1 MVDEVIVTADNLDF
15 EASSRAR
22 KNTIKNLMQDSRSE
36 SRIPNLSTRTTKY
49 KVITL
54 PLKNLIY
61 NVDNTRVR
69 SFLQDDAQIYD
80 IDGDDAVDEMI
91 NSKYEEMN
99 NIEMQ
104 VKLHTYLF
112 EDEAQDENSL
122 SVLYRL
128 FTEEIKPLR
137 MLPNVLV
144 VESLSNTNDIAESV
158 INWLN
163 SFESSS
169 SLDIGNTIKQFV
181 EESDSNEH
189 VLTLE
194 CSGLIKSAYDESIL
208 QDPLEGKYYQEIT
221 ADFCHIIS
229 KELKGLNEY
238 GAPQDMSSRRF
249 YYSSNSCISSLH
261 FKPREKT
268 LELICTFRSTDAQ
281 KNAAIDFQFLEYLV
295 HRMKSEYFL
304 NCSHYRIAL
313 TMNSVHLR

>member
-1 MVDEVIVTADNLDF
+1 MRFRTEKLILEGPDLTGKTSLYNRIHNKTSYKWNIQDRSALSMVCYARQYNRPDTDLRRDLYKEMTNLNNRFVILMPEYLEVL
-15 EASSRAR
+15 RR
-22 KNTIKNLMQDSRSE
+22 YRMR
-36 SRIPNLSTRTTKY
+36 
-49 KVITL
+49 
-54 PLKNLIY
+54 
-61 NVDNTRVR
+61 
-69 SFLQDDAQIYD
+69 
-80 IDGDDAVDEMI
+80 G
-91 NSKYEEMN
+91 
-99 NIEMQ
+99 
-104 VKLHTYLF
+104 
-112 EDEAQDENSL
+112 DEAQDENSL